1 MLVSVDH
8 AGSQP
13 INLKDFRDYVGV
25 KIHTILLCF
34 IFSVLP
40 CKELDK
46 IQGEIVILTNN
57 FELYKK
63 TASFLKSVMACCNN

>member
-25 KIHTILLCF
+25 KIHAILLCF
-34 IFSVLP
+34 IFCVLS
-40 CKELDK
+40 CKELNK
-46 IQGEIVILTNN
+46 IQGEKVILTNN

-63 TASFLKSVMACCNN
+63 LLAF